1 MRPWLVSPFLLT
13 IACNAHE
20 ADYAMTGDYSMSE
33 DYSSAPDDSSEAA
46 ETNPWTDTS
55 EDTVSTFSVDVD
67 SASYSMARRSINE
80 GELPEAS
87 SVRVEEFINYFRYD
101 DPRPDGELPF
111 AVSLEAAPSAFGHDE
126 DVHLM
131 RIGIQAEEI
140 PEEDRDP
147 VNLIFLLDV
156 SGSMNSPDKLGLVV
170 YAMKHLV
177 DKLTSSDTL
186 GIVVYAGSE
195 GVVLDPTAVEDKSAI
210 LDALD
215 ALQAGGGTNGAAG
228 IQLAYELAERAFR
241 PEGVNRV
248 VLCTDG
254 DFNVG
259 LTGES
264 LIEMVEDYRD
274 RDIFLTTLGFGTGN
288 YNDELMEQLADRG
301 NGNYAY
307 IDSPNEALRV
317 LGDKLVSTLQ
327 VVAKDVKVQVEFDA
341 STVERWRLIGYE
353 NRILD
358 DEDFADD
365 NVDAGDIGAG
375 HTVSALY
382 ELELTDTPE
391 AADLAE
397 VRIRYKEPTSDESSE
412 HIWSIHG
419 DERESDFAAASD
431 SFRFSAAVT
440 EFAEILRES
449 PYSEG
454 ARFGEVAEIL
464 SESAPESERDLS
476 QDELIELVDAASALY

>member
-1 MRPWLVSPFLLT
+1 MRTWLASPFLLT
-13 IACNAHE
+13 MAC
-20 ADYAMTGDYSMSE
+20 YAENMGMTGAPSMTD
-33 DYSSAPDDSSEAA
+33 DYSSSPEDSSEFA
-46 ETNPWTDTS
+46 ETNPWTDS
-55 EDTVSTFSVDVD
+55 ADDSVSTFSVDVD
-67 SASYSMARRSINE
+67 SASYSMARRAIND
-80 GELPEAS
+80 GALPEVD
-87 SVRVEEFINYFRYD
+87 SVRVEEFVNYFRYD
-101 DPRPDGELPF
+101 DPRPEGELPF
-111 AVSLEAAPSAFGHDE
+111 AVSLEAVPSAFGHDA
-126 DVHLM
+126 DVHLL

-140 PEEDRDP
+140 SEDDRDP
-147 VNLIFLLDV
+147 VNLVFLLDV

-177 DKLTSSDTL
+177 DKLTPSDTL

-195 GVVLDPTAVEDKSAI
+195 GVVLPPTAVEDKSAI

-215 ALQAGGGTNGAAG
+215 ALQAGGSTNGEAG

-241 PEGVNRV
+241 QDGVNRV

-259 LTGES
+259 LTGNR
-264 LIEMVEDYRD
+264 LVEMVEDYRD
-274 RDIFLTTLGFGTGN
+274 RDIYLTTLGFGTGN
-288 YNDELMEQLADRG
+288 YDDETMEQLADRG

-327 VVAKDVKVQVEFDA
+327 VVAKDVKVQVEFNARSVD
-341 STVERWRLIGYE
+341 RWRLIGYE

-365 NVDAGDIGAG
+365 DVDAGDIGAG
-375 HTVSALY
+375 HNVSALY
-382 ELELTDTPE
+382 ELELTDTP
-391 AADLAE
+391 AMANLAE

-412 HIWSIHG
+412 HTWSIHG
-419 DERESDFAAASD
+419 DKSQGAFTDASD

-449 PYSEG
+449 PHSEG
-454 ARFGEVAEIL
+454 ARFGEIIEIL
-464 SESAPESERDLS
+464 SEASPEAERDLS
-476 QDELIELVDAASALY
+476 QAELIELVDAASALY